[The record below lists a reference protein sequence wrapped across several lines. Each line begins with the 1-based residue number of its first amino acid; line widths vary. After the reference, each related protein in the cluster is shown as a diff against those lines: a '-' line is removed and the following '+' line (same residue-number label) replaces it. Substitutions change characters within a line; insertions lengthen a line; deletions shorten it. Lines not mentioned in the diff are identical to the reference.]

1 MDIDGYL
8 AEVRQLRSIGQA
20 TEHSTRPTPARLFTA
35 IDPALTVINEPKRPE
50 GGLPNFLFQ
59 RCCPARR

>member
-1 MDIDGYL
+1 MDIDGVL
-8 AEVRQLRSIGQA
+8 AEVRQLWQSGQA
-20 TEHSTRPTPARLFTA
+20 TEHSTRPAPTRLFA
-35 IDPALTVINEPKRPE
+35 ASDPALEVINEPKRPE